1 MNTERIKNSLKYG
14 GQFGQLKFKLR
25 AWEMKTYR
33 EKHEINCKT
42 NYDDARKHLHT
53 NT

>member
-1 MNTERIKNSLKYG
+1 MNTKRIKNSLKYG

-25 AWEMKTYR
+25 AWEWKHS

-42 NYDDARKHLHT
+42 NYDDARKHLHS